1 MNDKEF
7 TWNAFAQGMFLSL
20 SRKMLLCLWFNGQET
35 FSFTL
40 SCISVE
46 YCHFYLVFWGFYWLC
61 DQPQTAIRCTSVLS
75 HLHIDTE
82 AS

>member
-7 TWNAFAQGMFLSL
+7 TWNASAQGMFLSL

-46 YCHFYLVFWGFYWLC
+46 YCHFYLVFWVFTGC
-61 DQPQTAIRCTSVLS
+61 VIS
-75 HLHIDTE
+75 HSQVQGVPLY
-82 AS
+82 